1 MKGWILYRDKEESLR
16 PEAFEVRRF
25 MEVAKEMDIELQVLA
40 PEQFDLVVTRD
51 DRKSVLV
58 DGQETALPDFLLPR
72 MGASTTYFAL
82 AVIRH
87 LERLG
92 VQTFNTSESI
102 EVVKDKLYSHQILAQ
117 SNLPAAKTM
126 LAKFPVDI
134 DRIEQHLGYP
144 VVVKTISGS
153 QGTGIFLSENRRS
166 LEDLMELVSATRSNV
181 NIILQEFIESSRGR
195 DLRVITV
202 GGRAVACMQR
212 IAQDGSFKA
221 NVSRGGRAE
230 PFDITPEIEWLS
242 TEVSRLL
249 GLDIAGIDLLFDG
262 DHYRICEA
270 NSSPGFQGI
279 ESCLP
284 VSVPH
289 EVFSFVAVWLGQLE
303 FLSKASKVVMAG
315 PNVVAEP
322 PSELMK
328 GDNNQEGGIATA
340 IADDPVISGSPK

>member
-1 MKGWILYRDKEESLR
+1 MKGWILYKNSIDSLR
-16 PEAFEVRRF
+16 AEAYEIHRLI
-25 MEVAKEMDIELQVLA
+25 EVAEEMGIDIKVLA

-51 DRKSVLV
+51 DRHSILV

-72 MGASTTYFAL
+72 MGAATTYFAL

-117 SNLPAAKTM
+117 SNLPVAKTM
-126 LAKFPVDI
+126 LAKFPVDTN
-134 DRIEQHLGYP
+134 RVKQYLGYP

-153 QGTGIFLSENRRS
+153 QGTGVFLCNDQSN
-166 LEDLMELVSATRSNV
+166 LDDLMELVSATNSNV
-181 NIILQEFIESSRGR
+181 NIILQEFIQSSHGR
-195 DLRVITV
+195 DLRIITI

-212 IAQDGSFKA
+212 IACDGSFKA

-230 PFDITPEIEWLS
+230 PFDITPELEWLS

-270 NSSPGFQGI
+270 NSSPGFQGM
-279 ESCLP
+279 ESCIP
-284 VSVPH
+284 VGMPH
-289 EVFSFVAVWLGQLE
+289 EIFSFIAVRLGKME
-303 FLSKASKVVMAG
+303 YLSKASRQVAANRKTNKITKTANS
-315 PNVVAEP
+315 PTATKPINVTTNTS
-322 PSELMK
+322 SEASE
-328 GDNNQEGGIATA
+328 DAA
-340 IADDPVISGSPK
+340 

>member
-25 MEVAKEMDIELQVLA
+25 MDVAEEMDIELQVLA

-117 SNLPAAKTM
+117 SNLPVAKTM

-134 DRIEQHLGYP
+134 ERIEQHLGYP

-153 QGTGIFLSENRRS
+153 QGTGIFLCEDRRS
-166 LEDLMELVSATRSNV
+166 LEDLMELVNATRSNV

-212 IAQDGSFKA
+212 VAQDGSFKA

-230 PFDITPEIEWLS
+230 PFDITPEIEWVS

-249 GLDIAGIDLLFDG
+249 GLDIAGIDLLFDR

-289 EVFSFVAVWLGQLE
+289 EVFSFVAVRLGQLD

-322 PSELMK
+322 PSEMMN
-328 GDNNQEGGIATA
+328 GENN
-340 IADDPVISGSPK
+340 

>member
-289 EVFSFVAVWLGQLE
+289 EVFSFVAVRLGQLE